1 MKERKWRREWDSNP
15 RHIAVSL
22 VFKTSSLN
30 RSDISPNASLQS
42 RELSY
47 HIRSRFVN
55 SFWQKLVNISGRNLD
70 VPVGKCYTNCN
81 ENNAYWKV
89 FLYDKN

>member
-30 RSDISPNASLQS
+30 RSDISPNAGLQS

-47 HIRSRFVN
+47 HIQAGLSIPFAETDEYRAVYYYVRKS
-55 SFWQKLVNISGRNLD
+55 
-70 VPVGKCYTNCN
+70 
-81 ENNAYWKV
+81 
-89 FLYDKN
+89 

>member
-30 RSDISPNASLQS
+30 RSDISPNAGLQS
-42 RELSY
+42 RESSY
-47 HIRSRFVN
+47 HIQAGLSIPFAETDEYEN
-55 SFWQKLVNISGRNLD
+55 AINKSNKGKSLVTLI
-70 VPVGKCYTNCN
+70 
-81 ENNAYWKV
+81 
-89 FLYDKN
+89 FLSQSEVKKP